1 MAEKQTP
8 NGLIVGLI
16 PEEKPQE
23 RPTQDATTTVEK
35 PVSTRGRKPKT
46 DKE

>member
-1 MAEKQTP
+1 MAEKRTP
-8 NGLIVGLI
+8 QGLIVGII

-23 RPTQDATTTVEK
+23 QPTQQEAAEK

-46 DKE
+46 ENKD

>member
-16 PEEKPQE
+16 PEEQPEEQKQDE
-23 RPTQDATTTVEK
+23 KAPT
-35 PVSTRGRKPKT
+35 TRGRKPKT
-46 DKE
+46 ENKD